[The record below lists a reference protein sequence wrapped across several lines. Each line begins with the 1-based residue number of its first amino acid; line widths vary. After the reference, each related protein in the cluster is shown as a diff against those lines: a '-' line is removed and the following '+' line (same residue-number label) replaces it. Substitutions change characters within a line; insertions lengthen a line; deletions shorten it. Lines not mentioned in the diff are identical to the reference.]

1 MVSHTGRKKTS
12 YHPDSNND
20 VAVQTQR
27 RKMEHIEICLQ
38 EDVQCHRSTLFE
50 EIQLVH
56 QALPEID
63 KDSIELMTNFL
74 GLRADAPIVISA
86 MTGGHPQTYHINRRL
101 AEAAEALRLPIGVG
115 SQRAAIE
122 DPSLA
127 DTFRVVREVAPSVPV
142 IANIGATHAELAT
155 DAIEMIDADVLAI
168 HLNPLQEAIQP
179 EGDVKSAGFMDNIAS
194 VVDSVDI
201 PVMVKETGA
210 GISGELARGL
220 EEIGVD
226 AVDVGG
232 VGGTSWAAVEYY
244 RALREGDE
252 LKARLGIEFWDW
264 GIPTALSV
272 LMVRAATTLPV
283 VATGGIRTGLD
294 VAKALSIG
302 AMAAGVAYPLL
313 RPAVTGD
320 TEDVIAELRLLI
332 EGLRVAMYLTGCKTP
347 TELATRPLIFGPNL
361 LNALKCLEID
371 PQPFMSGDSV
381 VPD

>member
-1 MVSHTGRKKTS
+1 MSNRTDRKKTLKENE
-12 YHPDSNND
+12 NND
-20 VAVQTQR
+20 IAIQTQR

-50 EIQLVH
+50 EIQLIH

-63 KDSIELMTNFL
+63 KDSIDLSCNFL
-74 GLRADAPIVISA
+74 GLRANAPIVISA

-101 AEAAEALRLPIGVG
+101 AEAAETLHLPIGVG

-127 DTFRVVREVAPSVPV
+127 DTFRVVRDVAPSVPV
-142 IANIGATHAELAT
+142 IANIGATHVELAA
-155 DAIEMIDADVLAI
+155 DAIDMIDADVLAI
-168 HLNPLQEAIQP
+168 HLNPLQEAVQP
-179 EGDVKSAGFMDNIAS
+179 EGDVKSAGFLDNIAS
-194 VVDSVDI
+194 VLQSVDI

-210 GISGELARGL
+210 GISSELAQRL
-220 EEIGVD
+220 AELDVD
-226 AVDVGG
+226 AIDVGG

-244 RALREGDE
+244 RALRENDE
-252 LKARLGIEFWDW
+252 MKARIGLQFWDW

-272 LMVRAATTLPV
+272 MTVTTTTSISV

-313 RPAVTGD
+313 RPAVTGT
-320 TEDVIAELRLLI
+320 TEDVIAELNLMI
-332 EGLRVAMYLTGCKTP
+332 EGLRVAMYLTGCRTP
-347 TELATRPLIFGPNL
+347 DELASRPLILGPTLQSTMQCVGINPKL
-361 LNALKCLEID
+361 
-371 PQPFMSGDSV
+371 FMSDRV
-381 VPD
+381 I